1 MTGLRLARRLFA
13 GLAGLTLGLAG
24 VIATA
29 APAQATS
36 PLETKVEYGDVCHG
50 TYVAV
55 IGGSEQATYQ
65 WTITTDRGESYWP
78 PLDEAVDTPAGE
90 RILVFVPHEA
100 GKIIVT
106 YEGAPA
112 GWPKEYTWTAP
123 PFCAQLSEPTAT
135 AATCDTDAQIAIPEL
150 LERGGPADRIPVVPR
165 DPMPTAVQPQSMGY
179 PSASPMPREP
189 VTPPGSGDAPEP
201 PVVPAPTPPE
211 QGYRLNGESVEPGSI
226 HTVAPGTHYVEL
238 VISGLTIQVWEI
250 TIPAPECEDPG
261 DEPGDEPGEG
271 GELPIT
277 GSTTTLIAGGAV
289 LLLAVGAGVYLVAR
303 RRRVTFTA

>member
-65 WTITTDRGESYWP
+65 WTGLHHRPRGELLAAAGRGRGHPSRGAPIWSSSPTRPGRSYRDLRGRAGRVTQGVHLDRPRPSAPSCRSP
-78 PLDEAVDTPAGE
+78 PLPPPRATPTRRSPSQSCWSGAG
-90 RILVFVPHEA
+90 
-100 GKIIVT
+100 
-106 YEGAPA
+106 
-112 GWPKEYTWTAP
+112 
-123 PFCAQLSEPTAT
+123 QQS
-135 AATCDTDAQIAIPEL
+135 
-150 LERGGPADRIPVVPR
+150 RIPVVPR

-189 VTPPGSGDAPEP
+189 VTPPGSGDAPSRPSSPLP
-201 PVVPAPTPPE
+201 PLRNRATASTV
-211 QGYRLNGESVEPGSI
+211 ESVEPGSI

-250 TIPAPECEDPG
+250 TSSAAPECEDPG
-261 DEPGDEPGEG
+261 DEPGD
-271 GELPIT
+271 
-277 GSTTTLIAGGAV
+277 
-289 LLLAVGAGVYLVAR
+289 AR
-303 RRRVTFTA
+303 RRWRAADHR